1 MELKLVEKDKKTI
14 VLEIIDMDD
23 TIMNPLI
30 EGLLMNSKVSNATYY
45 TGHPQL
51 DNPVLKVTV
60 KSGTPQKI
68 IKETAEKLA
77 AMYLNAY
84 DEIVM
89 QVGE

>member
-1 MELKLVEKDKKTI
+1 MELKLVEKDKKSI
-14 VLEIIDMDD
+14 VLEIINMDD
-23 TIMNPLI
+23 TLINPLI
-30 EGLLMNSKVSNATYY
+30 EALLKNSKVVNASYY

-51 DNPVLKVTV
+51 DNPVLKLTV
-60 KSGTPQKI
+60 KSGSPQKV

-77 AMYLNAY
+77 SVYLNAY

>member
-1 MELKLVEKDKKTI
+1 MELKLVEKDKKSI
-14 VLEIIDMDD
+14 VLEIINMDD
-23 TIMNPLI
+23 TIITPLV
-30 EGLLMNSKVSNATYY
+30 EALLNNDKVTKASYY

-60 KSGTPQKI
+60 KSGSPQKV

-77 AMYLNAY
+77 SVYLNAY

>member
-1 MELKLVEKDKKTI
+1 VEKDKKTI

-30 EGLLMNSKVSNATYY
+30 EGLLKNSKVSNATYY

>member
-1 MELKLVEKDKKTI
+1 MELKLVEKDKKSI

-23 TIMNPLI
+23 TIMTPLI
-30 EGLLMNSKVSNATYY
+30 EALLKNDKVTNATYY

-68 IKETAEKLA
+68 IKEEAEKLA